1 MFRNSEIDFKKLKVV
16 AVWNCM
22 GVLLGT
28 PTGSSYAQV
37 DSTENIITFRVISI
51 VGASSEDPGT
61 SVPFD

>member
-1 MFRNSEIDFKKLKVV
+1 MIRKVI
-16 AVWNCM
+16 
-22 GVLLGT
+22 LLVFLIN
-28 PTGSSYAQV
+28 PLVSYAQV

>member
-1 MFRNSEIDFKKLKVV
+1 MFGIWTNVDIFGLKSHP
-16 AVWNCM
+16 NR
-22 GVLLGT
+22 T
-28 PTGSSYAQV
+28 HFYSSYAQV